1 MKIKKCEEKFSV
13 QANLLGLSNNR
24 IKIEWSVGKGV
35 FYFGTAVQ
43 FGALL
48 DSILSYIISTV
59 FAVFINDKH
68 IVRIVE
74 HEISNVTQWILLV
87 FIKCTITE

>member
-1 MKIKKCEEKFSV
+1 MRQRRKEYIAYV
-13 QANLLGLSNNR
+13 RITIDNR

-35 FYFGTAVQ
+35 FYFDTPVQ

-48 DSILSYIISTV
+48 GSILSYIISSV
-59 FAVFINDKH
+59 FAIFRNGNH
-68 IVRIVE
+68 IARIVK
-74 HEISNVTQWILLV
+74 HEISNVTQWIQLV